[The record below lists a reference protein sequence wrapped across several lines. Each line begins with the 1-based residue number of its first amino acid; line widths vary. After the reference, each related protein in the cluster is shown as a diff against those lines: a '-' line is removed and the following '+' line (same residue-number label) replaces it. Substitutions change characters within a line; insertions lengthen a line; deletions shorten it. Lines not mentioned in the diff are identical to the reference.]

1 MKGIVF
7 SEFVEMVETRF
18 GAEMADAIITGAQL
32 QSGGSYTA
40 VGTYDHH
47 EMLALIGGLSGRT
60 GMPPGELVRAFGA
73 HLFGRFAE
81 LYPTF
86 FDNVG
91 SAFDFLAR
99 IENHVHMEVVKLY
112 PDAELPTFDI
122 TRPDPAT
129 LQMVYKSGRP
139 FADLALGL
147 MQGCA
152 AHYGED
158 IAIEEVDLSQGART
172 HSRFTLKR
180 R

>member
-18 GAEMADAIITGAQL
+18 GAEVADAIITAGQL
-32 QSGGSYTA
+32 QSGGIYTA

-47 EMLALIGGLSGRT
+47 EMLALIDGLSDRT

-86 FDNVG
+86 FGDVG
-91 SAFDFLAR
+91 SAFDFLSR
-99 IENHVHMEVVKLY
+99 IEAHVHSEVRKLY

-122 TRPDPAT
+122 SRPDADT
-129 LQMVYKSGRP
+129 LELVYRSRRP

-147 MQGCA
+147 IQGCSS
-152 AHYGED
+152 HFGEE
-158 IAIEEVDLSQGART
+158 IAIEETDLSGGGRTQAR
-172 HSRFTLKR
+172 FVLR
-180 R
+180 RR